1 MGILKAWGTIF
12 TVNPIYCLSHA
23 EENLYCEFSL
33 LRRRE
38 GGSIHIYIYNHSNEL
53 GKNKNGG
60 GGRHSDKE
68 YVRVGSGAALCQHY
82 SRHKLI

>member
-12 TVNPIYCLSHA
+12 TVNPIYCLSHS

-38 GGSIHIYIYNHSNEL
+38 AGSIHIDIYNYSNEL

-60 GGRHSDKE
+60 GGRHPDKE
-68 YVRVGSGAALCQHY
+68 YARAGSGAALCQHY